1 MIKEYTVND
10 YLEDKIKKEDEIKE
24 LQEYIEKLQNELNEK
39 IEKYHMFVDNF
50 LKSHR
55 LSSNIYE
62 ED

>member
-55 LSSNIYE
+55 LSSNIDE
-62 ED
+62 EE

>member
-1 MIKEYTVND
+1 MTREYTVND

-39 IEKYHMFVDNF
+39 KEKYHMFVDNF

-55 LSSNIYE
+55 LSSNIDE

>member
-1 MIKEYTVND
+1 MIKGYTVND

-39 IEKYHMFVDNF
+39 IENYHMFVDNF

-55 LSSNIYE
+55 LSSNIDE
-62 ED
+62 EE